1 MDEMQKAQNFDAQE
15 EITVFHKIITGEI
28 PSTKV
33 YENDDVYAFR
43 DIQPRAPV
51 HIVVIPKKMQGLNM
65 LSSAKEEHILI
76 LGKLMYACTV
86 IAQQEKLDNGYRVV
100 VNCGKDGCQSVNY
113 LHLHLFGGATFKWP
127 PGTE

>member
-1 MDEMQKAQNFDAQE
+1 MQKAQNFDAKE

-43 DIQPRAPV
+43 DIQPCAPV
-51 HIVVIPKKMQGLNM
+51 HIIVIPKKMQGLNM
-65 LSSAKEEHILI
+65 LASAKEEHIPI

-86 IAQQEKLDNGYRVV
+86 IAKQEKLDNGYRVV

-113 LHLHLFGGATFKWP
+113 LHLHLFGGATFTWP
-127 PGTE
+127 PGTQ

>member
-1 MDEMQKAQNFDAQE
+1 MQKAQNFDAKE

-28 PSTKV
+28 PSNKV

-43 DIQPRAPV
+43 DIQPCAPV
-51 HIVVIPKKMQGLNM
+51 HIIVIPKKMQGLNM
-65 LSSAKEEHILI
+65 LSSAKEEHIPI

-127 PGTE
+127 PGTQ

>member
-1 MDEMQKAQNFDAQE
+1 MDEMQKAQNFDEKE

-43 DIQPRAPV
+43 DIQPCAPV
-51 HIVVIPKKMQGLNM
+51 HIIVIPKKMQGLNM
-65 LSSAKEEHILI
+65 LASAKEEHIPI

-86 IAQQEKLDNGYRVV
+86 IAKQEKLDNGYRVV

-113 LHLHLFGGATFKWP
+113 LHLHLFGGATFTWP
-127 PGTE
+127 PGTQ